1 MAKEKSVDEI
11 TSDALR
17 EGGYLVNLYFD
28 LHGDSEEGVK
38 NIMVGF
44 IGKLTKEPG
53 VIYAVGEIDKPEKKG
68 ELFSTWASVKL
79 LARDFHALV
88 NISIQYSPI
97 GIEILRP
104 HEARLTIGQ
113 AQTMLLDVSQAS
125 QNFTRVIMERT
136 LSPEEKKNY
145 IAKMEQRSELGKKLL
160 EKSREQKRQ
169 QG

>member
-11 TSDALR
+11 TADAIH

-28 LHGDSEEGVK
+28 LHGGSEEAVK

-53 VIYAVGEIDKPEKKG
+53 VVYAVGEIDKPEKK
-68 ELFSTWASVKL
+68 EDLFSTWAQVKL
-79 LARDFHALV
+79 LAQDFHTLTR
-88 NISIQYSPI
+88 ISIQYSPI

-104 HEARLTIGQ
+104 SEVNLTLGQ
-113 AQTMLLDVSQAS
+113 AQSMLLDVSQAS

-136 LSPEEKKNY
+136 LSALDRQEYAK
-145 IAKMEQRSELGKKLL
+145 KMEQRIELGKKLM
-160 EKSREQKRQ
+160 EKSHEKK
-169 QG
+169 